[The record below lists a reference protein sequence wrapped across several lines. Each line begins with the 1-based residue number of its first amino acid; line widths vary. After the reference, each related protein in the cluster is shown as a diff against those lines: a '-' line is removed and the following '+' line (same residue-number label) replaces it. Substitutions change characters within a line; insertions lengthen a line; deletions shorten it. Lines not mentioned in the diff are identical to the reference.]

1 MPESVRVSLGTAM
14 LLGLSSGNTDCSPT
28 TAYLM
33 TYTKKKCTANC
44 GFCPQARKSSSR
56 TDALSRVTWPLF
68 ETRMTIERIESAAK
82 DRLLKRVC
90 IQCLNYRAMVKDV
103 EDLVRT
109 IRARTSL
116 SISVS
121 CQPQN
126 FTNIRRLKMAG
137 VDRLGIPLDAA
148 TEKLFNRTKGKLAKG
163 PYDWA
168 TQFRLLREAVSV
180 FGEGNVS
187 THLIV
192 GLGETE
198 KDIIMALQKC
208 VDLRVIPGL
217 FAFTPIAGTTME
229 NVSQPMLMT
238 YRRIQIA
245 RSLMMKGVARFD
257 DFVFDRSGRIV
268 AFGVDKITLLEVIR
282 DGNAFRTS
290 GCPDCNRPY
299 YNERA
304 SGPIYNYPRR
314 LTKAEI
320 ETVEEQFKSY
330 LR

>member
-1 MPESVRVSLGTAM
+1 
-14 LLGLSSGNTDCSPT
+14 
-28 TAYLM
+28 
-33 TYTKKKCTANC
+33 
-44 GFCPQARKSSSR
+44 
-56 TDALSRVTWPLF
+56 
-68 ETRMTIERIESAAK
+68 
-82 DRLLKRVC
+82 
-90 IQCLNYRAMVKDV
+90 
-103 EDLVRT
+103 
-109 IRARTSL
+109 
-116 SISVS
+116 
-121 CQPQN
+121 
-126 FTNIRRLKMAG
+126 MAG

-148 TEKLFNRTKGKLAKG
+148 TEELFNRTKGKLAKG

-168 TQFRLLREAVSV
+168 TQFRLLRGAVSV

-198 KDIIMALQKC
+198 NDMIMALQKC
-208 VDLRVIPGL
+208 FDLRVLPGL